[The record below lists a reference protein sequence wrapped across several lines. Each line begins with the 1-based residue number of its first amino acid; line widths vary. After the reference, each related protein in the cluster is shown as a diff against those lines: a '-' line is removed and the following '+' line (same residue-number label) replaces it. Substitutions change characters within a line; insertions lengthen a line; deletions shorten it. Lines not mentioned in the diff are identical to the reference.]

1 MAELSDHDKLNLLG
15 KDYKAKL
22 LAQDAATGATDATRL
37 AEERASKMATVAVT
51 GMGVGTVALLIFGT
65 NYFSISTPYNST
77 LAIGSALVAAA
88 SLGVAYFARQSKA
101 A

>member
-1 MAELSDHDKLNLLG
+1 MAELSDHDKQNLLG

-22 LAQDAATGATDATRL
+22 QEHDAATGVTDATRL
-37 AEERASKMATVAVT
+37 AASKAAKLDTVLMTAL
-51 GMGVGTVALLIFGT
+51 GVGTVALLIFGT

-88 SLGVAYFARQSKA
+88 SLGVAYFAKQSKA
-101 A
+101 T